1 MYAHAAAPGGLVRVL
16 LRAVS
21 RVLAVVLAVL
31 VAAAVVVVAVLPRV
45 TDGVAMTVLTG
56 SMSPEIP
63 PGSVVLVR
71 PVDPSTLE
79 VGDVATYQ
87 AEEGKAVFITHRIA
101 AVDTSTSPTTYTFKG
116 DANRGADLDPVVPD
130 QIRGEVWIHVP
141 YLGTIR
147 DTLHGGTG
155 LTLVAALLL
164 AGYALTQLAAGV
176 RERRRGPAGT
186 DAPVADRVH
195 A

>member
-87 AEEGKAVFITHRIA
+87 AEEGEAVFITHRIA

-130 QIRGEVWIHVP
+130 QIRGEVWFHVP

-164 AGYALTQLAAGV
+164 AGYALTQLADGV

-186 DAPVADRVH
+186 DAPEADRVH